1 MKFLKVLFSI
11 VLAVVF
17 VHLIFHIYYL
27 ATPYGIWYNENGN
40 SWDINSLEYTY
51 TEVYDQSVLID
62 NDTAEKDEV
71 MGNAFILSNMNSRAE
86 YTPSLG
92 TVQTWYRC
100 PFCTPQYF
108 YNYLQSK

>member
-11 VLAVVF
+11 VLVVVF

-51 TEVYDQSVLID
+51 TEVYETPL
-62 NDTAEKDEV
+62 TAVDVAVSENVEV
-71 MGNAFILSNMNSRAE
+71 NITKL
-86 YTPSLG
+86 
-92 TVQTWYRC
+92 Q
-100 PFCTPQYF
+100 
-108 YNYLQSK
+108 NYYESMK